1 MFGIRKAKCDRI
13 IYLDTDEIL
22 SPKLRKDL
30 RSIVN
35 NASKNYVTIRTAM
48 IHLDSKERLLLGSFW
63 PDWKIRIFLKDKII
77 YRRIIHEQPIVK
89 GKILDLPEDRY
100 YIIHLAALDSN
111 FKKNRMKKIL
121 RYARLEALMKHDLGY
136 TNSIAKTI
144 LYISPASVPLIW
156 LYMASRTILKGYPIN
171 VPALIEIFY
180 SYALYLGISQMFMNL
195 RSRKKN
201 AASRKVQEI
210 GLIQLLELDRD
221 T

>member
-77 YRRIIHEQPIVK
+77 YRGIIHEQPIV
-89 GKILDLPEDRY
+89 IR
-100 YIIHLAALDSN
+100 
-111 FKKNRMKKIL
+111 
-121 RYARLEALMKHDLGY
+121 
-136 TNSIAKTI
+136 
-144 LYISPASVPLIW
+144 
-156 LYMASRTILKGYPIN
+156 
-171 VPALIEIFY
+171 
-180 SYALYLGISQMFMNL
+180 
-195 RSRKKN
+195 
-201 AASRKVQEI
+201 
-210 GLIQLLELDRD
+210 
-221 T
+221 